1 VTFVAGRIPPYLLDG
16 FVQAG
21 LDVAWQIAG
30 TLAGW
35 VGDEA
40 ALVGLVGLTM
50 LAALFF
56 VRERQNQNGASAA
69 AR

>member
-1 VTFVAGRIPPYLLDG
+1 MTFVAGRIPPYLSDG

-30 TLAGW
+30 TLARW
-35 VGDEA
+35 VGGEA

-50 LAALFF
+50 LAASFF